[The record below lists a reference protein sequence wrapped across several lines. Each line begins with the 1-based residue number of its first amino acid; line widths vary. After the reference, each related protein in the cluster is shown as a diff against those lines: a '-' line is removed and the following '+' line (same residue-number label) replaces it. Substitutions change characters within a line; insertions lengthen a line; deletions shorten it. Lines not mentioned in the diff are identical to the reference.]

1 MPFDHTSP
9 YTEYNDLIKKAM
21 TFQYQMHDFTLDDVR
36 NSSSNYLRSC
46 LKEDISPELH
56 DMVTKELYVRDL
68 ARPITGDSDLIINDW
83 LMKKD
88 SW

>member
-68 ARPITGDSDLIINDW
+68 ARPITGNSDLIINDW

-88 SW
+88 S